1 MTDPNHEWE
10 LFCSYLVLKG
20 AKLRPPRITD
30 VGSREHY
37 LLSLWSSDGDRY
49 TINCEKRRYIQ
60 NKNIISIRSILLD
73 VFYTTDNADDA
84 IRKISEIE
92 EFIEH

>member
-20 AKLRPPRITD
+20 AKLRPPQMTSIDPRKQ
-30 VGSREHY
+30 Y
-37 LLSLWSSDGDRY
+37 LLTLWSSDGDRY

-60 NKNIISIRSILLD
+60 NKNIISIRSILLG
-73 VFYTTDNADDA
+73 VFYITDNADDA

-92 EFIEH
+92 EIIEH